1 MANYISKLIT
11 RYFSKRHNPDTEIK
25 IQQWLIDDEHS
36 EEKDK
41 TLSQIWEQIN
51 GKADKAV
58 YASLKEVNA
67 KIGKTS
73 SRSWFLKYT
82 LPRVAAVLI
91 PLFALTGVWVYQANH
106 IEMIEIA
113 TVVGEQKEIRLPD
126 GSTVWLN
133 ACSKISY
140 PEKFSDSARNVTLT
154 GEAYFSVV
162 RNEHNRFEVTTK
174 SVKVEVLGTQFN
186 VKAYPDD
193 ELVTTT
199 LTSGKVAV
207 QLPEEKYT
215 LRPNQELVYNTAD
228 KNAVVQPVSDNSTN
242 WREGSLIFNEL
253 TMGEI
258 FKELER
264 RFDVKFDY
272 SQKTLPNDKYSIKF
286 TNKEELSQI
295 LNVFQDVTGGG
306 FTYETNN
313 KTITINLKTN
323 R

>member
-11 RYFSKRHNPDTEIK
+11 QYFSRRHKIDTEIK
-25 IQQWLIDDEHS
+25 IQQWLIDGEHS
-36 EEKDK
+36 AEKDK
-41 TLSQIWEQIN
+41 ALSQIWGQIN
-51 GKADKAV
+51 GNADKSV

-67 KIGKTS
+67 KIGKTN
-73 SRSWFLKYT
+73 SRSWFLKHT

-91 PLFALTGVWVYQANH
+91 PLLALTGVWVYQANH
-106 IEMIEIA
+106 IEIIEIA
-113 TVVGEQKEIRLPD
+113 TVVGEQKEIKLPD

-162 RNEHNRFEVTTK
+162 RNEHKRFEVITE
-174 SVKVEVLGTQFN
+174 SVTVEVLGTQFN
-186 VKAYPDD
+186 VKAYPED

-215 LRPNQELVYNTAD
+215 LRPNQELVYNTVD
-228 KNAVVQPVSDNSTN
+228 KRATVQGVSDNSTN
-242 WREGSLIFNEL
+242 WRDGSLIFTEL
-253 TMGEI
+253 TMSEI

-272 SQKTLPNDKYSIKF
+272 SQNTLPDDRYSIKF
-286 TNKEELSQI
+286 TNKEKLPQI
-295 LNVFQDVTGGG
+295 LNVFQDVTDEE
-306 FTYETNN
+306 FTYTTNN
-313 KTITINLKTN
+313 KTIIINLKN
-323 R
+323 K